1 MLSDKSLWPGP
12 RKGPRCIPAISAV
25 RPLEFLVCMY
35 VAPSGLGCHNV
46 NFKSTSSSTGS
57 TKFLKVCHTGS
68 DAIAELRELVGS
80 EESISARG
88 SAAQKDFLADV
99 GADEFG
105 GEQLV

>member
-1 MLSDKSLWPGP
+1 
-12 RKGPRCIPAISAV
+12 
-25 RPLEFLVCMY
+25 MY
-35 VAPSGLGCHNV
+35 VCGTLRPRLPQRELQV
-46 NFKSTSSSTGS
+46 NFKFNRFNEVLEG
-57 TKFLKVCHTGS
+57 VPHWHCS
-68 DAIAELRELVGS
+68 DAIARAELRELVGS